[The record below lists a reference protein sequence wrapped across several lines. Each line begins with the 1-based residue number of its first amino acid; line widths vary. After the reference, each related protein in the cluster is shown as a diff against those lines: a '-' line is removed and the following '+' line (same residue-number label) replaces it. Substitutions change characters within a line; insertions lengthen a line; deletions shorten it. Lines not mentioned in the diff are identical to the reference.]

1 MEGKDCSLGKDFV
14 GVLAYVV
21 ERSTMADYSIVPE
34 YEQTEVFSGPGASS
48 ETEGH

>member
-1 MEGKDCSLGKDFV
+1 VEEKDCSPGKDFV

-21 ERSTMADYSIVPE
+21 ERSTMADDSIVPE
-34 YEQTEVFSGPGASS
+34 YEQTGVFSGPGESL